1 MTPIQLR
8 TKWRIALA
16 SNFFKPNSLYLRE
29 LILGNQFTYSFS
41 PMGVLCQVSQLGDFI
56 EDRVPGWL
64 GEKST
69 VRSAY
74 AVVNSTGEI
83 GSYLPSGTTDLSR
96 YPHHYSLT
104 APPRKVIEA
113 AGLGTTRIHY
123 MPLSD
128 FPNAFYFTADEARQ
142 TSLANYTTIRFSV
155 RLKNILQMP
164 SIPRAELY
172 PLIANLLEAAEERFQ
187 ANNA

>member
-64 GEKST
+64 GEQTRRYATDKIHIINR
-69 VRSAY
+69 RSLRR
-74 AVVNSTGEI
+74 NT
-83 GSYLPSGTTDLSR
+83 LHPS
-96 YPHHYSLT
+96 
-104 APPRKVIEA
+104 
-113 AGLGTTRIHY
+113 
-123 MPLSD
+123 
-128 FPNAFYFTADEARQ
+128 
-142 TSLANYTTIRFSV
+142 
-155 RLKNILQMP
+155 
-164 SIPRAELY
+164 
-172 PLIANLLEAAEERFQ
+172 
-187 ANNA
+187 NN